1 MTARIST
8 AMGTHWGSIVRAIDF
23 IYALTAFGALGGL
36 PLLLNVATKYARI
49 GMTRFGLMHWLNREP
64 TPSRGPIGFE

>member
-8 AMGTHWGSIVRAIDF
+8 AMGTHWGSVVRAIDF

-36 PLLLNVATKYARI
+36 LLLLDLAAKYAR
-49 GMTRFGLMHWLNREP
+49 GAMTRFGLIH
-64 TPSRGPIGFE
+64 